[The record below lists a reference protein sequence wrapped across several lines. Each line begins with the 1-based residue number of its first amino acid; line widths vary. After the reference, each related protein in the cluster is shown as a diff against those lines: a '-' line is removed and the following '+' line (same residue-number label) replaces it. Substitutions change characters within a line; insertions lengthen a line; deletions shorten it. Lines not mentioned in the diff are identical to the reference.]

1 MQLTINV
8 SKSINAYMI
17 LADVEFLHDG
27 HAAQHIE
34 QAADPQQHAKLPMD
48 SIPPIFLFL
57 DLANW

>member
-1 MQLTINV
+1 MQFTINV

-17 LADVEFLHDG
+17 LADVEFLQDG
-27 HAAQHIE
+27 HAAQHME

-57 DLANW
+57 NLPNW